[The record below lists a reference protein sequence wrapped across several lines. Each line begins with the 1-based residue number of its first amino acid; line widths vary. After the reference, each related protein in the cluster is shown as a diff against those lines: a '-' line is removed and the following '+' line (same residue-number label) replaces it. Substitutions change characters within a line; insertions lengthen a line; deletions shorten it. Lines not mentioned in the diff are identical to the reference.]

1 MLSTTSIWN
10 RTEATSGLVTSP
22 VYNAVIGLVLCWG
35 FAVNYVMLSVIPYEA
50 VASINQWVFLI
61 GYIGCVILGV
71 SIYSKSDNPVV
82 SFAGYNLLVF
92 PIGLLLVKFLHF
104 YPAEVIAQAFV
115 TTGMVTLAIMGLAML
130 YPRAFLSIGRGLF
143 WGLIIAFVME
153 LGVYFITGTIPPV
166 FDWIFVLIFSG
177 YIGYDWARAQALPH
191 TVDNAV
197 DAAASLYV
205 DIVNL
210 FIRLVRIFGRR
221 R

>member
-1 MLSTTSIWN
+1 MLSTNSIWN
-10 RTEATSGLVTSP
+10 RTETTANLVTP
-22 VYNAVIGLVLCWG
+22 LVYNAVIGMVLCWG
-35 FAVNYVMLSVIPYEA
+35 FAVNYVMLNVIPYEA

-153 LGVYFITGTIPPV
+153 LGVYFFTGTIPPV